1 MSPGSPRCLA
11 DLLADGQLGMLTREA
26 RSRRGITERIR
37 LLLPIDQAKHLISA
51 NVNDSGDLVLLMD
64 SSVWAARARYSAGQL
79 GVNRLK
85 VKVLPNLNQSD
96 NPGTN

>member
-1 MSPGSPRCLA
+1 MSLGSPRCLA
-11 DLLADGQLGMLTREA
+11 DLLADGQLGILAREA
-26 RSRRGITERIR
+26 KNRRKITEKIR
-37 LLLPIDQAKHLISA
+37 PLLPIDQAKHLISA
-51 NVNDSGDLVLLMD
+51 SVNNSGDLVLLMD
-64 SSVWAARARYSAGQL
+64 SSVWAARARYSARQL